1 MSYATDLK
9 NPVAKIWGEL
19 GTLEIRLNLTS
30 IDLND
35 FGDEGYDVH
44 DDEHEQ
50 ELLEQLQ
57 EEFSQHFFNLAGDF
71 LEEFNNGAG
80 IEIVEGNKI

>member
-9 NPVAKIWGEL
+9 NPTVKIWGEL
-19 GTLEIRLNLTS
+19 GTLEIRLNHTD
-30 IDLND
+30 IDHNEI
-35 FGDEGYDVH
+35 GDERYHNH

-57 EEFSQHFFNLAGDF
+57 EEFSQHFFSLAGDF
-71 LEEFNNGAG
+71 IEEFNNGAG

>member
-19 GTLEIRLNLTS
+19 GTLEIRLNLTD
-30 IDLND
+30 IDLNG
-35 FGDEGYDVH
+35 FGDEGYDIH
-44 DDEHEQ
+44 DDGHEQ
-50 ELLEQLQ
+50 ELLEKLQ
-57 EEFSQHFFNLAGDF
+57 EEFSQHFFSLAGDF
-71 LEEFNNGAG
+71 IEEFNNGAG